1 MIGPELPPHL
11 QRPKNNEEEESS
23 DDEDAFLPELPP
35 DLKGGAKGASSTPSP
50 STSGP
55 SASASGLSASKPFAP
70 ASTSKPSAP
79 TRPPSAPA
87 SYDDDDSDDDVGPK
101 PLGAPAVRHDENEG
115 IRRFLEVEQRRRE
128 EAENASKPKT
138 LQRES
143 WMLVPPSASELLSNI
158 DPTKKRTFSTST
170 LAPASSRKKNEP
182 NLWTETPQERLQ
194 RLKDEVMGRTKG
206 ETEGRRKR
214 AVNPVAGDDGDDEE
228 GEGDRERAK
237 RRKVEEE
244 HQRNVGEGVEE
255 YTRKIRGPSLT
266 EAHLERERQKAASKA
281 KRDESD
287 PDPIWD
293 RDRDLGVGG
302 RIFSD
307 GERKKALHD
316 ARSGLGER
324 FGSGGGGRFM

>member
-11 QRPKNNEEEESS
+11 QRPKKDEEEEAS

-35 DLKGGAKGASSTPSP
+35 DLNAGTKTASSTPGP

-55 SASASGLSASKPFAP
+55 SPSASGSSASKPAAP
-70 ASTSKPSAP
+70 ASTPKPSAS
-79 TRPPSAPA
+79 TRPPPAPA
-87 SYDDDDSDDDVGPK
+87 PYDDDDSDDDVGPK

-170 LAPASSRKKNEP
+170 LAPASSRKKSEP

-194 RLKDEVMGRTKG
+194 RLKDEV
-206 ETEGRRKR
+206 EGRRKR
-214 AVNPVAGDDGDDEE
+214 AVNPTGDEE
-228 GEGDRERAK
+228 EDDAAKERTK
-237 RRKVEEE
+237 RRKVEE

-281 KRDESD
+281 KRDESGE

-293 RDRDLGVGG
+293 RERDLGVGG

-324 FGSGGGGRFM
+324 FGAGGGGRFM

>member
-11 QRPKNNEEEESS
+11 QRPKKDEEEESS

-35 DLKGGAKGASSTPSP
+35 DLKGGPKPASSTPGPSP
-50 STSGP
+50 SGP
-55 SASASGLSASKPFAP
+55 SASASNPSAP
-70 ASTSKPSAP
+70 ASTSRPSAS
-79 TRPPSAPA
+79 TRPPPAPA
-87 SYDDDDSDDDVGPK
+87 PYDDEDSDDDVGPK

-170 LAPASSRKKNEP
+170 LAPAASRKKNEP

-194 RLKDEVMGRTKG
+194 RLKDEV
-206 ETEGRRKR
+206 EGRRKR
-214 AVNPVAGDDGDDEE
+214 AVNPTGDDGDDEE
-228 GEGDRERAK
+228 GAGDRERAK

-244 HQRNVGEGVEE
+244 HQRHVGEGVEE

-281 KRDESD
+281 KRDESASKAKRDESD

-293 RDRDLGVGG
+293 RERDLGVGG

>member
-11 QRPKNNEEEESS
+11 QRPKKEEEEEAS

-35 DLKGGAKGASSTPSP
+35 DLKGSAKGASSTPTSSAAGPSGSASHP
-50 STSGP
+50 STSN
-55 SASASGLSASKPFAP
+55 S
-70 ASTSKPSAP
+70 ASTSKPIASM
-79 TRPPSAPA
+79 RPPPAPA
-87 SYDDDDSDDDVGPK
+87 PYDDDDSDDDVGPK
-101 PLGAPAVRHDENEG
+101 PLSAPAVRHDENEG
-115 IRRFLEVEQRRRE
+115 IRRFMEVEQRRRE
-128 EAENASKPKT
+128 EAENASKPKA

-214 AVNPVAGDDGDDEE
+214 AVNPVAGDEDDE
-228 GEGDRERAK
+228 GAGGAGDGDRERTK

-244 HQRNVGEGVEE
+244 HQRSVGEGVEE

-266 EAHLERERQKAASKA
+266 EAHLERERQKAASKP
-281 KRDESD
+281 KRGSED

-293 RDRDLGVGG
+293 RERDLGVGG

-307 GERKKALHD
+307 GERRKALND

-324 FGSGGGGRFM
+324 FGSGGGGRFV

>member
-11 QRPKNNEEEESS
+11 QRHKKDEDEEPS

-35 DLKGGAKGASSTPSP
+35 DLKGGAKAASSSTPGP
-50 STSGP
+50 STSAPSP
-55 SASASGLSASKPFAP
+55 SASGSSAAP
-70 ASTSKPSAP
+70 ASTSKPSAF
-79 TRPPSAPA
+79 TRPPP
-87 SYDDDDSDDDVGPK
+87 YDDDDSDDDVGPK

-128 EAENASKPKT
+128 EAENASKPKP

-158 DPTKKRTFSTST
+158 DPTKKRAFSTST

-194 RLKDEVMGRTKG
+194 RLKDEV
-206 ETEGRRKR
+206 EGRRKR
-214 AVNPVAGDDGDDEE
+214 AVNPTGDEE
-228 GEGDRERAK
+228 EDDATKERTK

-281 KRDESD
+281 KRDESGE

-293 RDRDLGVGG
+293 REHDPIWDRERDLGVGG

>member
-11 QRPKNNEEEESS
+11 QRPKKDEEEEAS

-35 DLKGGAKGASSTPSP
+35 DLKGGTKPASSPPGSSP
-50 STSGP
+50 SGP
-55 SASASGLSASKPFAP
+55 SASASGSSASKPSAP
-70 ASTSKPSAP
+70 VSTSKPSAS
-79 TRPPSAPA
+79 TRPPPAPA
-87 SYDDDDSDDDVGPK
+87 PYDDDDSDDDVGPK

-115 IRRFLEVEQRRRE
+115 IRRFLQVEQRRRE

-170 LAPASSRKKNEP
+170 LAPASSRKKDEP

-194 RLKDEVMGRTKG
+194 RLKDEV
-206 ETEGRRKR
+206 EGRRKR
-214 AVNPVAGDDGDDEE
+214 AVNPAAGDEEEDDATK
-228 GEGDRERAK
+228 ERTK

-266 EAHLERERQKAASKA
+266 EAHLERERQRASSTRKDS
-281 KRDESD
+281 DE
-287 PDPIWD
+287 PDAIWD
-293 RDRDLGVGG
+293 RERDLGVGA